1 MNKPTIV
8 SVNGRPTR
16 VRVEGIRKNPPVL
29 LLHGIGRSLED
40 WDPQYSRLSGAHWV
54 IGLDTPGFGYSARL
68 PEPATLEVLTRGV
81 CETLDALDE
90 HRPAHVIGNSLGG
103 AIAQQLVAVEPDR
116 VASLVLVDSAG
127 FGSEV
132 AALLRILALPGIG
145 RLAARHTTRAGAA
158 LVERLIFADPTFV
171 TKARLDLAMDIARQP
186 DPADVLY
193 ELLRAEIGIRG
204 IRPAGRTELIA
215 AANRHPRPTLILWGE
230 RDRVTPA
237 HHLDTARRMYPH
249 AETHLFPG
257 VGHMPQLERPDDF
270 ATLVSAFLADA
281 STADQLE

>member
-1 MNKPTIV
+1 MNTSTIV

-16 VRVEGIRKNPPVL
+16 VRAEGIPENPPVL

-40 WDPQYSRLSGAHWV
+40 WDPQYSRLSGAYRV
-54 IGLDTPGFGYSARL
+54 IGLDLPGFGYSARL
-68 PEPATLEVLTRGV
+68 PGPATVEVLARGV
-81 CETLDALDE
+81 RETLDALDE

-103 AIAQQLVAVEPDR
+103 AVAQQLVAVEPDR

-171 TKARLDLAMDIARQP
+171 TKKRIDLAMDIARQP

-193 ELLRAEIGIRG
+193 ELVRAEIGIRG

-215 AANRHPRPTLILWGE
+215 AANRHPRPTLIMWGE
-230 RDRVTPA
+230 RDRVQPA
-237 HHLDTARRMYPH
+237 RHLHAARSMYPH

-257 VGHMPQLERPDDF
+257 VGHMPQLECPDDF

-281 STADQLE
+281 ATADQLE